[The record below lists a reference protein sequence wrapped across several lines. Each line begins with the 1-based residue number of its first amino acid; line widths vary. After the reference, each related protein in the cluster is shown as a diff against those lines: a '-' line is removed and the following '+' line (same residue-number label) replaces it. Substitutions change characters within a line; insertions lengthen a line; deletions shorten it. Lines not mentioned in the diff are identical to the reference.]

1 MVKAANVS
9 VESYWPSLFA
19 KLAEKKNI
27 EDLVV
32 NVGSGGGGAPLAVAS
47 AGSAAPAAA
56 AAAPAPVEK
65 VNIENM
71 NACLLVMLD

>member
-9 VESYWPSLFA
+9 VESYCPSLFA

-56 AAAPAPVEK
+56 AAPAPVEK